1 MCHSMWLMLQ
11 LYQACVVQLGNA
23 HLRCGESVPSEM
35 LLGKQGLLRNF
46 SVSEDCGPQAV
57 SAGFH
62 LDIRSAIIANAR
74 RLAAAGS
81 WRLDPV
87 KR

>member
-11 LYQACVVQLGNA
+11 LYQACVVQLGNV
-23 HLRCGESVPSEM
+23 HVRCGESAPGEM

-46 SVSEDCGPQAV
+46 SVSEGYGAQAINA
-57 SAGFH
+57 SSH
-62 LDIRSAIIANAR
+62 LDIRSAIVANAR

-81 WRLDPV
+81 WHLDPV